1 MPKLPKRLPYE
12 FALLAALALSSCDDS
27 NVMARF
33 TNGDRDRID
42 VADVNARN
50 ALDRIS
56 SLDSRLTEVE
66 SKLNM

>member
-12 FALLAALALSSCDDS
+12 FALLAALALSSCAEID
-27 NVMARF
+27 
-33 TNGDRDRID
+33 DRID

-50 ALDRIS
+50 ALSRIEE
-56 SLDSRLTEVE
+56 LDSRVSEIE

>member
-1 MPKLPKRLPYE
+1 MPKMPKRLPYE
-12 FALLAALALSSCDDS
+12 FGLLAAFALSSCDGPDAS
-27 NVMARF
+27 ARF
-33 TNGDRDRID
+33 TNNDRDRID

-66 SKLNM
+66 SRLNM

>member
-12 FALLAALALSSCDDS
+12 FALLAALALSSCS
-27 NVMARF
+27 RPAWEEKLE
-33 TNGDRDRID
+33 

-50 ALDRIS
+50 AIYRVNELE
-56 SLDSRLTEVE
+56 SRVSEIE

>member
-12 FALLAALALSSCDDS
+12 FALLAALALSSCSDID
-27 NVMARF
+27 
-33 TNGDRDRID
+33 DRID

-56 SLDSRLTEVE
+56 SLDSRVTEIE
-66 SKLNM
+66 RKLNM